1 MAELPRYRRIGITLA
16 PQPRFDYADTR
27 EQARLG
33 NTIAHQVKRMSD
45 LLYKKQVREAEQRGK
60 ELVGEQGTQVIL
72 DKIKAKGGPKTALEI
87 SAYETANRVAAVEV
101 ESKAKTEIE
110 RILLDA
116 ETNKT
121 APDVVR
127 ERLADVQDG
136 FAASLSN
143 LDPVLAGT
151 LRAKLGVLN
160 VDAELRYSSFFTK
173 YDIARK
179 KDNLLSILAQ
189 DHQDIRLH
197 AASEHATADSV
208 ETKIEDMAQKMRDV
222 GFEPDDIFRQTSAV
236 RKSARIDGT
245 IAQFQRLPT
254 IADKQEFLQ
263 DLQDNPLRELGVEG
277 TTNLIRR
284 LRSDLNSAIR
294 SRKGEIKD
302 LNADIKEANKIL
314 TKGGDPG
321 QKVLNDLGTQ
331 AKLLDDE
338 KTTNNFANLIFKT
351 NAILSMRKMAPD
363 ELQEELNKL
372 APGIEGIGGEGRDTE
387 LEVNLYNS
395 GQELLTNMK
404 TELKKDPIS
413 YAVRTGLVTFS
424 PLDMSSPDAAMQSVS
439 ERRQMARRVSN
450 HYGQDIRFLT
460 DEETKL
466 FANDFENGSFQ
477 EQKQLI
483 ATISL
488 SFGADAKEVFK
499 QIAPKQPGLA
509 HVGGLFVMGR
519 PDAAD
524 FALKGLEYNNQ
535 GRGLVAE
542 ELQAKSV
549 TGRTMVQ
556 INSQFLG
563 DAFAHQSEAVK
574 STADVAMLIYTGFV
588 RDRNIVEFDEDLYA
602 SSLQIATGFD
612 DATGLGGIQEMS
624 GRPGDPMVMMPTNMD
639 ADMVEDLMES
649 VTSSAIMA
657 ATGAPVN
664 PDKMSDVN
672 DDYYPMY
679 YDNGL
684 YMLVTGKMNE
694 PDTFR
699 RLADINGDLV
709 LVNLDA
715 LAQAI
720 RAEQTLE
727 ETEVEQAIEGVEPGS
742 AITRDVVE
750 QNLIG
755 TRSREPDI
763 IVTGDDDDLASAEAE
778 LKSLSATALGRAPT
792 RDEVKRRNEL
802 RDLIRKLRGQ

>member
-1 MAELPRYRRIGITLA
+1 
-16 PQPRFDYADTR
+16 
-27 EQARLG
+27 
-33 NTIAHQVKRMSD
+33 
-45 LLYKKQVREAEQRGK
+45 
-60 ELVGEQGTQVIL
+60 
-72 DKIKAKGGPKTALEI
+72 
-87 SAYETANRVAAVEV
+87 
-101 ESKAKTEIE
+101 
-110 RILLDA
+110 
-116 ETNKT
+116 
-121 APDVVR
+121 
-127 ERLADVQDG
+127 
-136 FAASLSN
+136 
-143 LDPVLAGT
+143 
-151 LRAKLGVLN
+151 
-160 VDAELRYSSFFTK
+160 
-173 YDIARK
+173 
-179 KDNLLSILAQ
+179 
-189 DHQDIRLH
+189 
-197 AASEHATADSV
+197 
-208 ETKIEDMAQKMRDV
+208 
-222 GFEPDDIFRQTSAV
+222 
-236 RKSARIDGT
+236 
-245 IAQFQRLPT
+245 
-254 IADKQEFLQ
+254 
-263 DLQDNPLRELGVEG
+263 
-277 TTNLIRR
+277 
-284 LRSDLNSAIR
+284 
-294 SRKGEIKD
+294 
-302 LNADIKEANKIL
+302 
-314 TKGGDPG
+314 
-321 QKVLNDLGTQ
+321 
-331 AKLLDDE
+331 
-338 KTTNNFANLIFKT
+338 
-351 NAILSMRKMAPD
+351 MRKMAPD

-439 ERRQMARRVSN
+439 ERRQMASLVSN
-450 HYGQDIRFLT
+450 HYCQDIRFLT

-488 SFGADAKEVFK
+488 SFGPDAKEVFK

-563 DAFAHQSEAVK
+563 DAHQSEAVK

-720 RAEQTLE
+720 SAEETLE
-727 ETEVEQAIEGVEPGS
+727 ETEVEQAIEGVERGPGS
-742 AITRDVVE
+742 GIERDVVE
-750 QNLIG
+750 PTSIG
-755 TRSREPDI
+755 VAREEPQIDI